1 MSENIFRDEWLECL
15 RAHYMHVIRTN
26 DRVTLPSLTV
36 VMGQAGF
43 IESELAELRVRATMH
58 IDQVGADFVPDMHVL
73 ESVSQAEEN
82 AEARTFAGAEIAA
95 EAVEVLPEPDVIPAE
110 EVVVELPPEEE
121 IIENVVEDVIGDTP
135 QEPPPP
141 DDAPK
146 QLSLF

>member
-43 IESELAELRVRATMH
+43 NESELAELRVRATMH
-58 IDQVGADFVPDMHVL
+58 VDQVGADFVPDMNAL
-73 ESVSQAEEN
+73 ESASRVEGHEET
-82 AEARTFAGAEIAA
+82 RIFASAEIVAG
-95 EAVEVLPEPDVIPAE
+95 AVEVLPEAIPVE
-110 EVVVELPPEEE
+110 EMVAELPPEEE
-121 IIENVVEDVIGDTP
+121 IIEDAAEDAVDDV
-135 QEPPPP
+135 PPPS

>member
-43 IESELAELRVRATMH
+43 NGSELAELRVRATMH
-58 IDQVGADFVPDMHVL
+58 VDQVGADFVPDMHVL
-73 ESVSQAEEN
+73 EAVSQAEGN

-95 EAVEVLPEPDVIPAE
+95 EAVEVLPEPEVIPAE

-121 IIENVVEDVIGDTP
+121 IIENVVEDAVDDTP
-135 QEPPPP
+135 QEPPPH

>member
-43 IESELAELRVRATMH
+43 NDSELAELRVRATMH
-58 IDQVGADFVPDMHVL
+58 VDQVGADFVPDMNVL
-73 ESVSQAEEN
+73 ESSSQVEGHE
-82 AEARTFAGAEIAA
+82 EARIFVSAEIVAGG
-95 EAVEVLPEPDVIPAE
+95 VEVLPEAIPVE
-110 EVVVELPPEEE
+110 EIVAELPPEEE
-121 IIENVVEDVIGDTP
+121 IIEDAVEDAVDDV
-135 QEPPPP
+135 PPPS